1 MSMAIVVH
9 GGAGTIAPD
18 SVEIAQAGCKEAALT
33 GWRVLQDGGTAL
45 DAVEAAVRALEINPN
60 FNAGSGACLT
70 IDGRIELDAG
80 IMEGGGL
87 RVGAV
92 ANVEF
97 IKNPISLARKVMDS
111 PHVLLVGSGAQKFAL
126 EQGISHCSLDDLLTE
141 RQYLRWKEGQSGET
155 PSEDEP
161 RYHRREVN
169 ARPVQGE
176 KHGTVG
182 AAALDSSG
190 ILAAATSTGGIPNK
204 YPGRVGDSPLVGC
217 GFYADENAAIS
228 CTGHGEDF
236 VRLLIA
242 KRVADFVASGMTA
255 RDAAT
260 TAIAVLGARAEGTGG
275 LIVVDRLGNVGF
287 AWNTEHLSHAFMTE
301 NVAEPVSGV

>member
-9 GGAGTIAPD
+9 SGAGTITPD
-18 SVEIAQAGCKEAALT
+18 RVEIAQSGCKEAALI
-33 GWRVLQDGGTAL
+33 GWRVLQDGGSAL
-45 DAVEAAVRALEINPN
+45 DAVEAAVRALENNPK
-60 FNAGSGACLT
+60 FNAGTGACLT
-70 IDGRIELDAG
+70 VDGRIELDAG
-80 IMEGGGL
+80 IMEGERL

-111 PHVLLVGSGAQKFAL
+111 PHVLLVGSGAQKFAH
-126 EQGISHCSLDDLLTE
+126 EQGISQCTLENLLTE
-141 RQYLRWKEGQSGET
+141 RQYLSWQEDQSAEAF
-155 PSEDEP
+155 SEDEP

-169 ARPVQGE
+169 ARPAREE

-182 AAALDSSG
+182 AVAIDSSG
-190 ILAAATSTGGIPNK
+190 SLAAATSTGGIPNK

-242 KRVADFVASGMTA
+242 KRVADFVASGITA
-255 RDAAT
+255 RDAAAA
-260 TAIAVLGARAEGTGG
+260 AIAVLGARAEGTGG

-287 AWNTEHLSHAFMTE
+287 AWNTENLGYAFMTE
-301 NVAEPVSGV
+301 KLTEPVTGV

>member
-1 MSMAIVVH
+1 
-9 GGAGTIAPD
+9 
-18 SVEIAQAGCKEAALT
+18 
-33 GWRVLQDGGTAL
+33 
-45 DAVEAAVRALEINPN
+45 
-60 FNAGSGACLT
+60 
-70 IDGRIELDAG
+70 
-80 IMEGGGL
+80 
-87 RVGAV
+87 
-92 ANVEF
+92 
-97 IKNPISLARKVMDS
+97 
-111 PHVLLVGSGAQKFAL
+111 
-126 EQGISHCSLDDLLTE
+126 
-141 RQYLRWKEGQSGET
+141 
-155 PSEDEP
+155 
-161 RYHRREVN
+161 VN

-182 AAALDSSG
+182 AVALDSSG

-242 KRVADFVASGMTA
+242 KRTAEFVASGMTA

-260 TAIAVLGARAEGTGG
+260 AAIAVLGARAEGTGG

-287 AWNTEHLSHAFMTE
+287 AWNTENLSHAFMTE
-301 NVAEPVSGV
+301 NVAEPVAGV